1 MCDNGTSQAEKG
13 TASPEPPSRVAPSE
27 PPAASGHPIPADPEQ
42 NPTEDRQLVREI
54 ARMIYDEFC
63 EPGVETGP
71 PAMPP
76 FDEAEGYGGH
86 EAAMRVAQRIVAR
99 LVRPTV

>member
-42 NPTEDRQLVREI
+42 NPTPSVDRSENHDL
-54 ARMIYDEFC
+54 ASLAFTH
-63 EPGVETGP
+63 EPTGERV
-71 PAMPP
+71 MVTGSTRSI
-76 FDEAEGYGGH
+76 DIIRDLILK
-86 EAAMRVAQRIVAR
+86 AA
-99 LVRPTV
+99 TK